1 MLKALHNRRVNTRAV
16 QNAAFQHSGG
26 ENIQS
31 TLVRMKENWPK
42 VQDRR
47 KLYVDLLK
55 QSTAMI
61 AQGVETVDAETLRQI
76 FETCRT
82 QINQAARI
90 GLGAG
95 LVVGNPDTVRL
106 PAGRRLGNKRH
117 KSSVETRYSATGTR
131 TASQS
136 YN

>member
-1 MLKALHNRRVNTRAV
+1 MAGDPTPPSEGRWKAIAE
-16 QNAAFQHSGG
+16 GG
-26 ENIQS
+26 TIQS
-31 TLVRMKENWPK
+31 TLVRMKENGPT
-42 VQDRR
+42 VQDRC

-76 FETCRT
+76 FEGCRT

-90 GLGAG
+90 ELGTG
-95 LVVGNPDTVRL
+95 VVVGNPDTVRL
-106 PAGRRLGNKRH
+106 LAGRRLGNKRH
-117 KSSVETRYSATGTR
+117 KPSVETRYSATGTR
-131 TASQS
+131 MASQS